1 MCDNSELI
9 ICVLAA
15 IAAGRTG
22 AVAVSGDT
30 EAITESCVALSARPP
45 LYIYCQPGLLLCTGQ
60 SGCSSAAENEGMKD
74 WTRRGS
80 HSLPSEETFWLQ
92 YNCVVRAGLHLH
104 A

>member
-30 EAITESCVALSARPP
+30 EAITESCVALSA
-45 LYIYCQPGLLLCTGQ
+45 L
-60 SGCSSAAENEGMKD
+60 SAAVHLLPARVAVMH
-74 WTRRGS
+74 WTVGLQQRG
-80 HSLPSEETFWLQ
+80 
-92 YNCVVRAGLHLH
+92 R
-104 A
+104 

>member
-45 LYIYCQPGLLLCTGQ
+45 LYIYCQPGLL
-60 SGCSSAAENEGMKD
+60 
-74 WTRRGS
+74 
-80 HSLPSEETFWLQ
+80 
-92 YNCVVRAGLHLH
+92 
-104 A
+104 